1 MCRSDRVV
9 LYPSVLSRQQE
20 HPAKRDAKG
29 EGRVFM
35 HNLEMFT
42 RFRPSPAVASAGR
55 LRPVVIAST
64 DESRIE
70 NANLNRARPITLWAG
85 YKPRGDS
92 SQTKLCEVHRKSALR
107 ADMGAYPLISLV
119 FFSAKRQL
127 REGPNGI
134 SIAPNSGTH

>member
-1 MCRSDRVV
+1 
-9 LYPSVLSRQQE
+9 
-20 HPAKRDAKG
+20 
-29 EGRVFM
+29 M

-70 NANLNRARPITLWAG
+70 NANLNRTRPITLWAG

-92 SQTKLCEVHRKSALR
+92 SQAKLCEVHRKSALR
-107 ADMGAYPLISLV
+107 ADMGTLPLARIIFAFQFARHFSLSSAPH
-119 FFSAKRQL
+119 FS
-127 REGPNGI
+127 P
-134 SIAPNSGTH
+134 